1 MPSESLG
8 ALLYEIG
15 IDLPALRTNVDAIEQ
30 EFLGLTE
37 AAKRSFGGGIAR
49 ELANALD
56 PKFSQESLVGMR
68 EQIEKFG
75 KDAVNVFDQALGRKR
90 ARQLFA
96 PMAEILGD
104 VSEEGVDRLNRVL
117 KEVGLDLPKF
127 QRDAKTM
134 SGEFNKLS
142 VAARKTF
149 GRNIGR
155 EIASSIDPQ
164 ATASQLAK
172 IRAELARFGKD
183 AVRTFD
189 QTFGKRASKKI
200 FDPLR
205 DESQTFVGQLKKTLA
220 GGFDLKNLAL
230 GSAAGIGLA
239 TLAGSLLSA
248 GKAAISFA
256 ADFELAL
263 AKVQS
268 IADEDFNVRNV
279 SDNIKNLAREV
290 PQDLVTL
297 TTGLGDIIGSGITK
311 ASEALNVLEVSA
323 KAAVAGLTDTA
334 TASRGIVFV
343 LNAYGKSAEEA
354 AGISDV
360 LFKTVDEGVI
370 TFQEL
375 TANIGDVA
383 GPAAQAGVE
392 IGEIGAAIA
401 FLTKQGISGAESVTA
416 LRNLLT
422 RIINPAEGAKQAAKE
437 LGVEL
442 SLAGVRAAG
451 GFTNFIKQVQEATR
465 GDIVQIQK
473 IFPEERAFRAAS
485 RLAGEVGA
493 EFQRLSG
500 IFTDTAQTAGATE
513 RAFNIINQTADQQFK
528 LLKNNLSVAVVELGQ
543 NLLNFLMPAMR
554 GLNELF
560 SNRTELDKTIDRL
573 RELGVAA
580 DKLQFLE
587 LRNSTKKAKAELK
600 DLDVQFKNMLA
611 DIKILGLTSDRAS
624 TASRASNLG
633 ARAIANEF
641 ASIIRTSEGVKL
653 AQERLIAIGKELG
666 EVTLRI
672 GEAQSGR
679 IDLSRKELA
688 QLIKQRETLNG
699 QNAALSD
706 LLELGTQYVAQQ
718 EILSENNRKVN
729 EVETKITQSKGQQI
743 DVTKNLLELT
753 QSIGVATKDFS
764 FLQAQEQQQEILKS
778 MGAVYQQQLKL
789 NQAAKEFVTS
799 QSTEV
804 AKKLSGELLGQGVTL
819 KTITE
824 AETRLNLIREQA
836 RAILKKRD
844 EDEKNG
850 VAILASRKKLE
861 EESLASLSQ
870 QAGIVQ
876 NVLSFLR
883 AQLNVVKEQKQETL
897 NVKKLGTEQ
906 LQDQLELLR
915 ENKEANAAN
924 IKEIEKEL
932 ESRKKSAELQKQ
944 ALDFINQARKQ
955 IEVLNAST
963 DLEKQLLQI
972 RQQTEERKKMF
983 GVQSDAAK
991 AALDL
996 ESAQF
1001 RNLLDER
1008 LRGAEDFEEKL
1019 AGLKI
1024 RDTFEQRRAEIKR
1037 EYDEEIKK
1045 QAELREIILANE
1057 DIVSDNREARLAAIR
1072 RVEENITAIRLEK
1085 EKQVQLEIEETIQ
1098 KLMDELALAKA
1109 PSAIQRELAEIKLKY
1124 DRERKL
1130 AKGNAEERAEQ
1141 VKIYNELEQEEFR
1154 KTIQEFERELS
1165 ELDRKRFREFLMKF
1179 TVNGELQFNVDD
1191 ILKEFGL
1198 GAKAIENTLKS
1209 RLQEV
1214 GGPFAEFETFLENQG
1229 IVLDGRFLDLVA
1241 EIDDGFA
1248 NILASGL
1255 NFARSLASGDVVGI
1269 ISSGA
1274 DLLKGLFGGLG
1285 RPEELKRI
1293 DEERARLAEETR
1305 RATEALIDSFEQL
1318 KNRLQEASL
1327 NELNEELEK
1336 TNASVAA
1343 LIGTTQELTVADL
1356 ERAISLSNIVRDFER
1371 QISEADDMGNLDLAA
1386 QLREELEPLRE
1397 ELGRFGFDVGS
1408 LTAAQLEQLRIL
1420 LGQSDLIRQALE
1432 EFGAFANTLTDAM
1445 NKLNVAFELFD
1456 IDDPIEKLRLLQEE
1470 IKKKFGAELPT
1481 TIDGIDEFVRRG
1493 FEAFTQGGESLL
1505 AFLKEMNLEELTADE
1520 FLDLLQTIERFA
1532 DEIDDTVTP
1541 QVAKSLDDLLATIN
1555 SKFNLLDFTNA
1566 EEKLD
1571 FFLKQFSDDF
1581 GVDLPS
1587 NIGHLR
1593 EFVRQGVQAFVNG
1606 GEAVEKF
1613 LERFDLQGLTIDEF
1627 ESLLLELQGLLGGF
1641 GFSSVIDRLNLEFDL
1656 LDITEPLE
1664 KLRLFREAIKK
1675 QFGAVLPETEEG
1687 VKDFVSRGLNAFL
1700 AGGKELKDFLA
1711 EFNLEELTAD
1721 EFRELLLSFSQ
1732 FNRDLGIELGE
1743 TSQVLV
1749 DAFDDLMKELQ
1760 LEFDL
1765 FNIDNPVEQLDLL
1778 AKAINKQFGA
1788 ILPQTE
1794 KGISDFVRKGFDA
1807 IKQGEEAVLAL
1818 LAGINLEELTVD
1830 QFKALL
1836 LQLSGLAEQAGL
1848 EVDEINAVSKE
1859 IRTGQVKSITFAQGN
1874 KLLDEIQTIR
1884 VVVTNI
1890 FDSLRGDL
1898 VAAGF
1903 DLSGFQNLDFGFDD
1917 IAAAVNISADYQHGI
1932 LSQSITTNQILRD
1945 ILHGIQNGGVAR
1957 APVNNYYIVNGDTVT
1972 RTTEEGIAVI
1982 DRELFKRAN
1991 IVQRAN
1997 GLL

>member
-56 PKFSQESLVGMR
+56 PKLSQESLVGMR

-75 KDAVNVFDQALGRKR
+75 KDAVNIFDQALGRKR

-104 VSEEGVDRLNRVL
+104 VSEDGVDRLNRVL

-189 QTFGKRASKKI
+189 QTFGKRAAKKI

-205 DESQTFVGQLKKTLA
+205 DESQTFIGQLKKTIA
-220 GGFDLKNLAL
+220 GGFDLKNIAL

-239 TLAGSLLSA
+239 TLAGSLITA
-248 GKAAISFA
+248 GKAAIQFA

-437 LGVEL
+437 LGIEL

-543 NLLNFLMPAMR
+543 NLLNLLMPAMR

-580 DKLQFLE
+580 EKLQFLE
-587 LRNSTKKAKAELK
+587 LQNNSQKAQKELK
-600 DLDVQFKNMLA
+600 ELDRQFAILSA
-611 DIKILGLTSDRAS
+611 DIDQLGLTSLGLGRLNSAVRS
-624 TASRASNLG
+624 G
-633 ARAIANEF
+633 ARAILNEF
-641 ASIIRTSEGVKL
+641 RDIIKTSEGIVR
-653 AQERLIAIGKELG
+653 AQERLNQINKEFGDVALKIESAKSG
-666 EVTLRI
+666 QISLSRQELVLLYRQRDSLESQAAALNDLLVI
-672 GEAQSGR
+672 GE
-679 IDLSRKELA
+679 
-688 QLIKQRETLNG
+688 
-699 QNAALSD
+699 
-706 LLELGTQYVAQQ
+706 QYVALQDVVEKSNK
-718 EILSENNRKVN
+718 EILGL
-729 EVETKITQSKGQQI
+729 ETKNTQAKSEQI
-743 DVTKNLLELT
+743 AVANRLLDLTK
-753 QSIGVATKDFS
+753 SIGLAAKDFS
-764 FLQAQEQQQEILKS
+764 FLQAQEQQQQVLQS
-778 MGAVYQQQLKL
+778 MGAVYQQQIKL
-789 NQAAKEFVTS
+789 NEAAKEFITS
-799 QSTEV
+799 QSTET
-804 AKKLSGELLGQGVTL
+804 AKKLSSELLGQGVTL
-819 KTITE
+819 KTIAA

-844 EDEKNG
+844 DDEKSG
-850 VAILASRKKLE
+850 IEILAGRKKLE
-861 EESLASLSQ
+861 EESLAALSE

-876 NVLSFLR
+876 SVLGFLR
-883 AQLNVVKEQKQETL
+883 TQLNVTKEQKQESL
-897 NVKKLGTEQ
+897 NVKKLSTEQ
-906 LQDQLELLR
+906 LQEQLELLR
-915 ENKEANAAN
+915 QNKEANAATIN
-924 IKEIEKEL
+924 EIEKEL
-932 ESRKKSAELQKQ
+932 DARKKATELQKQ
-944 ALDFINQARKQ
+944 ALDFITQARKQ

-963 DLEKQLLQI
+963 DLEKQIIQI

-983 GVQSDAAK
+983 GVQSQAAQ

-1001 RNLLDER
+1001 RNLLNER
-1008 LRGAEDFEEKL
+1008 LRGAESFEEKL

-1045 QAELREIILANE
+1045 QAELRDIILANQ
-1057 DIVSDNREARLAAIR
+1057 DVVGDDREARLAVIKRA
-1072 RVEENITAIRLEK
+1072 EENITAIRLEK
-1085 EKQVQLEIEETIQ
+1085 EKQVQLEIAETIQ
-1098 KLMDELALAKA
+1098 KLADELALAKA
-1109 PSAIQRELAEIKLKY
+1109 PSTIQRELAEIKLKY

-1141 VKIYNELEQEEFR
+1141 VKFYNKLEQEEFQ
-1154 KTIQEFERELS
+1154 KTIKEFERELS
-1165 ELDRKRFREFLMKF
+1165 NLDRKRFREFLMKF
-1179 TVNGELQFNVDD
+1179 TINGELKFNVDE
-1191 ILKEFGL
+1191 IL
-1198 GAKAIENTLKS
+1198 S
-1209 RLQEV
+1209 Q
-1214 GGPFAEFETFLENQG
+1214 AEFDKLPQEIKDFLLRFKQPFSEFNQFLSDEALG
-1229 IVLDGRFLDLVA
+1229 IAANFTNLIAIADRGAAQFIDSLLNLA
-1241 EIDDGFA
+1241 EA
-1248 NILASGL
+1248 LQSKNI
-1255 NFARSLASGDVVGI
+1255 VGI
-1269 ISSGA
+1269 IGA
-1274 DLLKGLFGGLG
+1274 GVDILGGLFGSARRSAEEERRRIEESLAQQKAASEDAAQRSRELISALKDLETALTGPEASAQDLIGALAGITAGLRFG
-1285 RPEELKRI
+1285 VGVTEDQINQFAQVMRQLKDLNIDPKNFADLFFQISQLALFDPNAAAVLELLRGIPEEMQETVFRL
-1293 DEERARLAEETR
+1293 LAE
-1305 RATEALIDSFEQL
+1305 
-1318 KNRLQEASL
+1318 
-1327 NELNEELEK
+1327 
-1336 TNASVAA
+1336 
-1343 LIGTTQELTVADL
+1343 
-1356 ERAISLSNIVRDFER
+1356 
-1371 QISEADDMGNLDLAA
+1371 
-1386 QLREELEPLRE
+1386 
-1397 ELGRFGFDVGS
+1397 LG
-1408 LTAAQLEQLRIL
+1408 I
-1420 LGQSDLIRQALE
+1420 ALE
-1432 EFGAFANTLTDAM
+1432 GIDNFGQQAASISGILGDLQFEFDLFNID
-1445 NKLNVAFELFD
+1445 NPIDQLNRF
-1456 IDDPIEKLRLLQEE
+1456 REE
-1470 IKKKFGAELPT
+1470 IKKKFGAELAGDVAGLRDF
-1481 TIDGIDEFVRRG
+1481 I
-1493 FEAFTQGGESLL
+1493 TQGFAALREGGEGLIQ
-1505 AFLKEMNLEELTADE
+1505 FLSNMNLEELTADE
-1520 FLDLLQTIERFA
+1520 LRVLLQELSGFA

-1541 QVAKSLDDLLATIN
+1541 KVSKSLDDLIAVIN
-1555 SKFNLLDFTNA
+1555 RKFDLLDITNA
-1566 EEKLD
+1566 QEKLD

-1581 GVDLPS
+1581 GVKLPG
-1587 NIGHLR
+1587 NLNHLR

-1606 GEAVEKF
+1606 GVALEKF
-1613 LERFDLQGLTIDEF
+1613 LERFDLQELTIDEF
-1627 ESLLLELQGLLGGF
+1627 ENLLLELQGLLSGF

-1656 LDITEPLE
+1656 LNITDPIE
-1664 KLRLFREAIKK
+1664 KLSRFREAIKK

-1687 VKDFVSRGLNAFL
+1687 VKDFISRGLDAFL

-1778 AKAINKQFGA
+1778 AKAINKKFGA

-1836 LQLSGLAEQAGL
+1836 LQLSGLAEQAGFQ
-1848 EVDEINAVSKE
+1848 VDEINAASKE

-1898 VAAGF
+1898 VSAGF
-1903 DLSGFQNLDFGFDD
+1903 DLSGLQSLDFGFDD
-1917 IAAAVNISADYQHGI
+1917 IAAAVNISSDYQHGI
-1932 LSQSITTNQILRD
+1932 LNQAITTNQILRD
-1945 ILHGIQNGGVAR
+1945 ILYGIQNGGVTR
-1957 APVNNYYIVNGDTVT
+1957 APVNNYYIVNGETVT
-1972 RTTEEGIAVI
+1972 RTNEDGIATI

-1991 IVQRAN
+1991 LVQRAS